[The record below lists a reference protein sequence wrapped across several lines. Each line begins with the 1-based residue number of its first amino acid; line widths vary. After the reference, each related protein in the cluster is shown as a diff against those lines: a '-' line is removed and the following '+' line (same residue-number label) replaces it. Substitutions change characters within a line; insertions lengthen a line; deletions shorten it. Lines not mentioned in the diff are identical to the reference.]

1 MKHVLVLR
9 LAIASAA
16 AAVLATPAWARDLP
30 PIKIDAAN
38 PVPACATPG
47 RMMAFLKA
55 RNKDLDDRF
64 EKIAVAYM
72 RQGEQLG
79 VRWDYAFAQMAI
91 ETNYLTFRAAGGRRG
106 DVSPRQNNFAGLGAT
121 GRGEPGESFKDVE
134 TGVRA
139 HLQHLLHYAG
149 DEVAEPV
156 AERTRKI
163 MEWGVLKSF
172 HARIKGPVTFKHL
185 SMKWATSARYAEA
198 IRTHADIFYSDYCNI
213 EDPAPE
219 QVAEARGVEGKR
231 QVASLRPQKHEPRAR
246 GVELARKAI
255 EDGKAAEDNRRVGL
269 GGPFTEKPAES
280 RSEGS
285 GPSRLQFTVLN
296 AFSPNVMNPERKPA
310 DDERAKGEDVG
321 VIAPSATVKPAGGD
335 WQARSATPKA
345 TLTASAGNMA
355 AKALKPHGPGSK
367 CRVWTASYGGQK
379 AVIIRSHGDG
389 ATNYTVLDV
398 NEGAEKREAEA
409 YIAAYAKG
417 GVIAAEFPSQT
428 QAIDKAFEICP
439 EG

>member
-1 MKHVLVLR
+1 MKHVLVSR

-16 AAVLATPAWARDLP
+16 AAVFASPAWARDLP
-30 PIKIDAAN
+30 PIKTSASN

-47 RMMAFLKA
+47 RMMAYLKA
-55 RNKDLDDRF
+55 RNRDLDPRF

-91 ETNYLTFRAAGGRRG
+91 ETNYLTYRAARGRRS

-121 GRGEPGESFKDVE
+121 GRGAAGESFKDVE

-139 HLQHLLHYAG
+139 HLQHLLYYAG
-149 DEVAEPV
+149 VEVPDPV

-172 HARIKGPVTFKHL
+172 HARIKGPVTFKDL
-185 SMKWATSARYAEA
+185 SMKWATSSHYGEA
-198 IRTHADIFYSDYCNI
+198 IRTHANIFYSNYCDI
-213 EDPAPE
+213 DDPAPE
-219 QVAEARGVEGKR
+219 QVAEARGIEGR
-231 QVASLRPQKHEPRAR
+231 RHVASAKTHTPEPRTR
-246 GVELARKAI
+246 GAELARRAI
-255 EDGKAAEDNRRVGL
+255 EAGKTSEVNERVGL
-269 GGPFTEKPAES
+269 GGLFAEKPAEPKA
-280 RSEGS
+280 EAAQ
-285 GPSRLQFTVLN
+285 PSRMQFTVLN
-296 AFSPNVMNPERKPA
+296 AFRPNAMEPDRKPA
-310 DDERAKGEDVG
+310 ERDTPKGEDVAA
-321 VIAPSATVKPAGGD
+321 IAPSASTRPASGG
-335 WQARSATPKA
+335 WKARPETPKA
-345 TLTASAGNMA
+345 TLTAAAGNLA
-355 AKALKPHGPGSK
+355 AKALKPHGPSSK

-417 GVIAAEFPSQT
+417 GVVAAEFTSQT